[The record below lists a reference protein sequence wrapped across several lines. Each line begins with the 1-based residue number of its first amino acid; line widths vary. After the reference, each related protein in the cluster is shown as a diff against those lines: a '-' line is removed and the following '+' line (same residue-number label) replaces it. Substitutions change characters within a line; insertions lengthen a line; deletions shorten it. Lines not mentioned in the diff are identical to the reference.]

1 MGRTRGPAG
10 MRSSPCPPTRRSP
23 PGSPPAHLPPPAIAS
38 TAGVSFSNGTG
49 PSIPVG
55 GFPQLTLLFSLVGV
69 GVGVGLA
76 AIMART
82 ASRPRL
88 TFVWTAIAL
97 TILLLL
103 AAAIVVP
110 TLAGQLARAR

>member
-10 MRSSPCPPTRRSP
+10 MRSSPCPPIRRSP

-49 PSIPVG
+49 PSIPIG
-55 GFPQLTLLFSLVGV
+55 GFPQLTLLFSL
-69 GVGVGLA
+69 VGVGLA